1 MKKTN
6 SESGSRDDSFEQ
18 AQTETR
24 RKVLGSGA
32 GLAAAAAL
40 GGLITLACGDDDDP
54 MPSGQPGGT
63 GGGGSG
69 GRGGSAGTGGGTGG
83 TGGST
88 GGTGGS
94 TGGSAGTGGMAGTA
108 GTGGMPDAGADAD
121 IVPLNALLSA
131 EYTAVAA
138 YTAGA
143 GLIMNAPMTDPLYA
157 LRQVIVDVAVSIQS
171 QHKLHAKALVD
182 AIVGLK
188 GTPVVESE
196 VAMKFKAPPELVA
209 NPSITNVLKFA
220 AGAERGAAVAYNQ
233 VLAGLESA
241 QLRFLASSIEGDET
255 QHFIVIAA
263 LVLGLAAPGPMLSS
277 TTANKV
283 VPTAFVYT
291 VGTDKGLNEM
301 PPDYFA

>member
-6 SESGSRDDSFEQ
+6 SESGSHDDSFEQ
-18 AQTETR
+18 AQTEAR
-24 RKVLGSGA
+24 RKILGSGA

-40 GGLITLACGDDDDP
+40 GGLIALACGSDDDP

-69 GRGGSAGTGGGTGG
+69 GRGGSGGTGGGTGG

-94 TGGSAGTGGMAGTA
+94 AGTAGMAGTGGTAGMDAGT
-108 GTGGMPDAGADAD
+108 DAD
-121 IVPLNALLSA
+121 VMPLNALLTA

-157 LRQVIVDVAVSIQS
+157 LRQVIIDVAVSIQS
-171 QHKLHAKALVD
+171 QHKLHAKALAD
-182 AIVGLK
+182 AVVALK

-196 VAMKFKAPPELVA
+196 VAMKFQAPAELVA
-209 NPSITNVLKFA
+209 NPSITNVLKYA

-301 PPDYFA
+301 PADYFP

>member
-1 MKKTN
+1 MKTTKT
-6 SESGSRDDSFEQ
+6 EAHSRDESPD
-18 AQTETR
+18 QTPTEAR
-24 RKVLGSGA
+24 RKVLSSGA

-40 GGLITLACGDDDDP
+40 GGLLALACGDDDDS
-54 MPSGQPGGT
+54 MPGGQPAGA

-69 GRGGSAGTGGGTGG
+69 GRGGSGGTGGSTGATGGTGG
-83 TGGST
+83 TGGAM
-88 GGTGGS
+88 GGTSG
-94 TGGSAGTGGMAGTA
+94 AAGTA
-108 GTGGMPDAGADAD
+108 GTGGTTGTDAD
-121 IVPLNALLSA
+121 VAPLNALLSA
-131 EYTAVAA
+131 EYSAIAA

-157 LRQVIVDVAVSIQS
+157 LRQVIIDVAVSIQS

-182 AIVGLK
+182 AIVALK
-188 GTPVVESE
+188 GTPVVETE
-196 VAMKFKAPPELVA
+196 VAMKFTPPAELVA
-209 NPSITNVLKFA
+209 NPSITNVLKYA

-233 VLAGLESA
+233 VVAGLESA

>member
-1 MKKTN
+1 
-6 SESGSRDDSFEQ
+6 
-18 AQTETR
+18 
-24 RKVLGSGA
+24 
-32 GLAAAAAL
+32 
-40 GGLITLACGDDDDP
+40 
-54 MPSGQPGGT
+54 
-63 GGGGSG
+63 
-69 GRGGSAGTGGGTGG
+69 
-83 TGGST
+83 
-88 GGTGGS
+88 
-94 TGGSAGTGGMAGTA
+94 
-108 GTGGMPDAGADAD
+108 
-121 IVPLNALLSA
+121 
-131 EYTAVAA
+131 
-138 YTAGA
+138 
-143 GLIMNAPMTDPLYA
+143 MNAPATDPLYA

-182 AIVGLK
+182 SIVALK

-196 VAMKFKAPPELVA
+196 VAMKFKPPAELVA

-233 VLAGLESA
+233 VIAGLESA